1 MSGLVA
7 VVTGANRGI
16 GRCVAD
22 LLSKEGATIILAC
35 RSLENAQATQEILS
49 DDERTFVAAEL
60 DVTDPVS
67 VSTFAD
73 MMSERFGRVDILIN
87 NAGVALDKFRAFEDT
102 CADVFSDTLAV
113 NTLGTYRVTQAL
125 LPMIKRS
132 SAPRVV
138 NVSSQLGSLE
148 RMTGATVAYRASKA
162 ALNAMTRA
170 LAHELADSPAKVNS
184 VCPGWVAT
192 ELGGLDAPRT
202 PEQAAPGIVW
212 AAMLPS
218 DGPTGGFF
226 QDGEPLPW

>member
-1 MSGLVA
+1 MTGTVA

-22 LLSKEGATIILAC
+22 LLASEGATIVLAC
-35 RSLENAQATQEILS
+35 RSLENAEATLESLS
-49 DDERTFVAAEL
+49 DGQRSFIAAEL
-60 DVTDPVS
+60 DVTNGES
-67 VSTFAD
+67 VRAFAS
-73 MMSERFGRVDILIN
+73 MLSERFEQVDILIN

-125 LPMIKRS
+125 LPLLKRS
-132 SAPRVV
+132 AAPRVV

-212 AAMLPS
+212 AAMLPP

-226 QDGEPLPW
+226 QDGEALPW